1 MKRNNNN
8 VFYIRKYLLAPV
20 CKHINEELMKKMML
34 MVLAAIMVT
43 LSAGAQRIRTIDK
56 DGQSIPFVSVMTT
69 DNKYIGVTDMEGAI
83 DDVKGADTILV
94 SHVAYKQKLY
104 KVNGKSGSI
113 TLEDADFGLP
123 ELVVKK
129 KPYVYVQTYYRT
141 YSYDE
146 KDGIW
151 YYRVG
156 LTDNVYDIA
165 KKELKAS
172 TKHISKANSGI
183 LKFAINGLI
192 GDRLDRQSQ
201 IKRNKLEK
209 LIVERNK
216 NLKMKI
222 TDEGNGKKR
231 ISDFKGTIG
240 YITDN
245 MKTGQRRFSYD
256 NSMAISHSYEAEGQT
271 KKLKRYQARRAKEKN
286 RKEADFHLYNI
297 DENGNYSPEDFVMS
311 QLMSTYD
318 KVQEDSSLVFNVTCS
333 QVFNIERAYV
343 DKEELKKKKKEN
355 KMKMTYENVREF
367 ERKHNIPPLSPNIQ
381 KRLNELW
388 KMDKDD

>member
-1 MKRNNNN
+1 
-8 VFYIRKYLLAPV
+8 
-20 CKHINEELMKKMML
+20 
-34 MVLAAIMVT
+34 MVVAAIMVT
-43 LSAGAQRIRTIDK
+43 LSAEAQRIRTIDK
-56 DGQSIPFVSVMTT
+56 KGQSIPFVSVMTT
-69 DNKYIGVTDMEGAI
+69 DNKYIGVTDVEGVI
-83 DDVKGADTILV
+83 DDVKGADTIMV
-94 SHVAYKQKLY
+94 SHVAYKTKLY

-123 ELVVKK
+123 EIVVKK

-141 YSYDE
+141 YMYDE
-146 KDGIW
+146 KDGIM

-172 TKHISKANSGI
+172 TKHVSKASMGI
-183 LKFAINGLI
+183 IKFAVNTLI
-192 GDRLDRQSQ
+192 GDRLDRQSR

-209 LIVERNK
+209 AIVGSNSK
-216 NLKMKI
+216 LKMKI
-222 TDEGNGKKR
+222 TDEGKGRKR
-231 ISDFKGTIG
+231 ISDFKGTVG

-245 MKTGQRRFSYD
+245 MKTGQRKFSYN
-256 NSMAISHSYEAEGQT
+256 NSLIRTHELEAEGNT
-271 KKLKRYQARRAKEKN
+271 KKLKKQEARRANEKN
-286 RKEADFHLYNI
+286 QQQADFHLYNI

-311 QLMSTYD
+311 QLMSSWD
-318 KVQEDSSLVFNVTCS
+318 EVQKDSSLVHNIICS
-333 QVFNIERAYV
+333 QVFNVERTYV
-343 DKEELKKKKKEN
+343 DKNELKQKKKEN

-367 ERKHNIPPLSPNIQ
+367 ERTHNIPPLSPNIQ

>member
-1 MKRNNNN
+1 MEQMNKT
-8 VFYIRKYLLAPV
+8 I
-20 CKHINEELMKKMML
+20 L
-34 MVLAAIMVT
+34 MVVAAIMVT
-43 LSAGAQRIRTIDK
+43 LSAEAQRIRTIDK
-56 DGQSIPFVSVMTT
+56 KGQSIPFVSVMTT
-69 DNKYIGVTDMEGAI
+69 DNKYIGVTDVEGVI
-83 DDVKGADTILV
+83 DDVKGADTIMV
-94 SHVAYKQKLY
+94 SHVAYKTKLY

-123 ELVVKK
+123 EIVVKK

-141 YSYDE
+141 YMYDE
-146 KDGIW
+146 KDGIM

-172 TKHISKANSGI
+172 TKHVSKASMGI
-183 LKFAINGLI
+183 IKFAVNTLI
-192 GDRLDRQSQ
+192 GDRLDRQSR

-209 LIVERNK
+209 AIVGSNSK
-216 NLKMKI
+216 LKMKI
-222 TDEGNGKKR
+222 TDEGKGRKH
-231 ISDFKGTIG
+231 ISDFKGTVG

-245 MKTGQRRFSYD
+245 MKTGQRIFSYN
-256 NSMAISHSYEAEGQT
+256 NSLIRTHELEAEGNT
-271 KKLKRYQARRAKEKN
+271 KKLKKQEARRANEKN
-286 RKEADFHLYNI
+286 QQQANFHLYNI

-311 QLMSTYD
+311 QLMSSWD
-318 KVQEDSSLVFNVTCS
+318 EVQKDSSLVHNIICS
-333 QVFNIERAYV
+333 QVFNVERAYV
-343 DKEELKKKKKEN
+343 DKNELKQKKKEN

-367 ERKHNIPPLSPNIQ
+367 ERTHNIPPLSPNIQ